1 MYELIVDDIIKLF
14 INKALLIYFIVV
26 EFFHNKSCKLFHYT
40 SRLVK
45 DSLFE
50 AKLPTNGEKSRE

>member
-1 MYELIVDDIIKLF
+1 M
-14 INKALLIYFIVV
+14 VV